1 MNRPFR
7 NASQRNGH
15 SIRERRQGRLGRI
28 EHTQCCV
35 FSADEGA
42 DVGADEGTPVTEDY
56 QVPFT
61 FTGTID
67 RVTIDLLEMKA
78 ADAREEQEVCG
89 LAQIWRGLS
98 D

>member
-1 MNRPFR
+1 M
-7 NASQRNGH
+7 
-15 SIRERRQGRLGRI
+15 
-28 EHTQCCV
+28 
-35 FSADEGA
+35 
-42 DVGADEGTPVTEDY
+42 GADEGTPVTEDY

-89 LAQIWRGLS
+89 PAQIRKGLS